1 MKKDLLVRGHIWTG
15 EEKAPFA
22 EAFLVRDGV
31 FQAVGSFREI
41 EKRISPR
48 EAEILDARNGLVL
61 PGLSDSHIH
70 LTAQAKQ
77 NIYINLKNVTSL
89 EATLRKIREES
100 RHIPR
105 NAWIRAINYNEE
117 IWSEEGD
124 ISREILDELNLDNP
138 LIVSRYCGHRHVANT
153 RGLRQSGL
161 WNSSN
166 PDVLRNSRGE
176 PTGIL
181 IEGAAGPIIAEIAK
195 LYETPGK
202 IREGL
207 AKTCMEL
214 SSFGVTAV
222 HICDAPS
229 YALAEDLW
237 AFQDLEKKDLL
248 PLRVTSYH
256 EAFPNYSFRS
266 GFGSS
271 LLRFGGFKLF
281 CDGNIGG
288 RTAALSS
295 PFSDDEGNC
304 GKLNYA
310 DEELYYY
317 LIAAQERN
325 IQVQI
330 HVIGD
335 RAVDQALRCIERVV
349 RKKGQPFKPYRLN
362 HVSYCPATLMSKIR
376 ELGIIVDV
384 QPTQAYRNQE
394 TAPKRLGNARMPFT
408 YPYRKLVDAGILLT
422 GSSDGPVENIN
433 PWVGIWAAVNR
444 RGDQGF
450 PLPYEPLQDRLTLSE
465 ALRMYTVNPWIALER
480 EGEIGKIC
488 PSFKADFAILEGNPF
503 DTPPEKLRDLRVLY
517 TFLGGKCVWKQG
529 GSPCL

>member
-1 MKKDLLVRGHIWTG
+1 MEKDLIVRGHIWTG
-15 EEKAPFA
+15 EKNAPFA
-22 EAFLVRDGV
+22 EAFLVRNGI

-41 EKRISPR
+41 EERTSPHK
-48 EAEILDARNGLVL
+48 AEVLDARDGLVL

-77 NIYINLKNVTSL
+77 NIYINLKDVTSL
-89 EATLRKIREES
+89 EATLQKIREES
-100 RHIPR
+100 RHISR
-105 NAWIRAINYNEE
+105 NTWIRAINYNEE

-124 ISREILDELNLDNP
+124 LSREVLDGLNLDNP
-138 LIVSRYCGHRHVANT
+138 LLVSRYCGHRHVANT
-153 RGLRQSGL
+153 AGLQQSGL
-161 WNSSN
+161 WDSSN
-166 PDVLRNSRGE
+166 PDVLRNSQGI

-181 IEGAAGPIIAEIAK
+181 IEGTAGPIIAEIAK
-195 LYETPGK
+195 LYETPEK
-202 IREGL
+202 IREGIV
-207 AKTCMEL
+207 KTCTEL

-237 AFQDLEKKDLL
+237 AFQALEESDLL

-256 EAFPNYSFRS
+256 DALPNYSFRS
-266 GFGSS
+266 DFGSS

-295 PFSDDEGNC
+295 SFSDDEGNI
-304 GKLNYA
+304 GKLNHS
-310 DEELYYY
+310 DEELYEH

-335 RAVDQALRCIERVV
+335 RAVEQALRNIERVV
-349 RKKGQPFKPYRLN
+349 REKGHPFKPYRLN
-362 HVSYCPATLMSKIR
+362 HVSYCPAHLMPKIR

-384 QPTQAYRNQE
+384 QPTQAYRNQY
-394 TAPKRLGNARMPFT
+394 TAPKRLGDVRMPFI
-408 YPYRKLVDAGILLT
+408 YPYRKFIDEGILLT
-422 GSSDGPVENIN
+422 GSSDGPVEDIN

-444 RGDQGF
+444 MGDHGS
-450 PLPYEPLQDRLTLSE
+450 PLPYFPGRDKLTLDE
-465 ALRMYTVNPWIALER
+465 ALRMYIINPWIALER
-480 EGEIGKIC
+480 EGELGKIHS
-488 PSFKADFAILEGNPF
+488 SFKADFTILEENPF
-503 DTPPEKLRDLRVLY
+503 DTPPEKLRDLRILY

-529 GSPCL
+529 GSPCF